1 MSQIDDI
8 GAVILALA
16 DNEEAKEAFKRAL
29 GWRDR
34 LEMDHVT
41 IPRAQYE
48 ALMAAAKVFAGY
60 VHYDSWYGSW
70 GDDAHCALAA
80 LRAAGIQ
87 IEAEG

>member
-34 LEMDHVT
+34 WEMDHIT
-41 IPRAQYE
+41 IPRAQHE

-60 VHYDSWYGSW
+60 ARHGSW

-80 LRAAGIQ
+80 LRAAGIM
-87 IEAEG
+87 EGKP